1 VITRSRSSGNYT
13 YSVGQPGEPAP
24 LAALSDGG
32 YMSKYKGGKIG
43 DRKLKPESMM
53 MSYGYDPMLSEGSL
67 KCPIFQTSTFVFRT
81 AEDGKAFF
89 ELALGLREKGPTE
102 ELGLIYSRLNN
113 PDLEIL
119 EDRLCLWDE
128 GDAAAVFQ
136 SGMAAI
142 ATCLLALL
150 RPGDVL
156 VHSDPVY
163 GGTDY
168 LIKHYL
174 PEFGIEVVGFPAGVP
189 IADIGESV
197 RSRVA
202 GRRVPVVF
210 VETPSNPTNDLVDI
224 AGTVALAE
232 SLATDGERPVVIVD
246 NTFLGP
252 LFQHPLRHGADVSLY
267 SATKFL
273 GGHSDVVAGACV
285 GKAAVM
291 ERIRTLRT
299 FIGTA
304 ADPWTGWLLM
314 RSLETLKMR
323 MTAQMKNAQ
332 YVAAYLRDHPKVR
345 SVDYLGLLPED
356 HPMHGVYAT
365 QCLAPGSLIAF
376 EIDGGEKEAFQFLNA
391 LQLIHLAVSLG
402 GTESLAEHPASMT
415 HSDVSA
421 EDRARLGITESL
433 IRISVGVEHFE
444 DLIADIEQALAA
456 VGSRRRTGPTE
467 QTVPETAIAE

>member
-1 VITRSRSSGNYT
+1 VSR
-13 YSVGQPGEPAP
+13 
-24 LAALSDGG
+24 
-32 YMSKYKGGKIG
+32 YKGRQVG
-43 DRKLKPESMM
+43 DKTLKPESMM
-53 MSYGYDPMLSEGSL
+53 MSYGYDPMLSEGAM
-67 KCPIFQTSTFVFRT
+67 KCPIFQTSTFVFKT

-119 EDRLCLWDE
+119 EDRLCLWDQGE
-128 GDAAAVFQ
+128 EAAVFQ

-142 ATCLLALL
+142 ATCLLAYL

-168 LIKHYL
+168 LVKHYL
-174 PEFGIEVVGFPAGVP
+174 PEFGVDVVGFPAGVP
-189 IADIGESV
+189 NADVMDTVGEQ
-197 RSRVA
+197 VA
-202 GRRVPVVF
+202 GRRVPVILI
-210 VETPSNPTNDLVDI
+210 ETPSNPTNCLVDI
-224 AGTVALAE
+224 EGTV
-232 SLATDGERPVVIVD
+232 SLARMLGSGGERPVVMVD

-252 LFQHPLRHGADVSLY
+252 LFQHPLRHGADLAIY

-285 GKAAVM
+285 GTEEVV

-304 ADPWTGWLLM
+304 AGPWTGWLLL

-332 YVAAYLRDHPKVR
+332 YVAAHLSEHPKVR
-345 SVDYLGLLPED
+345 HVNYLGLMSED
-356 HPMHGVYAT
+356 NPMYEVYRK
-365 QCLAPGSLIAF
+365 QCAAPGSLIAF
-376 EIDGGEKEAFQFLNA
+376 EIEGGEKEAFEFLNA
-391 LQLIHLAVSLG
+391 LQLISLAVSLG

-415 HSDVSA
+415 HADVSPD
-421 EDRARLGITESL
+421 DRKRLGITPSL
-433 IRISVGVEHFE
+433 VRVSIGVEHFE
-444 DLIADIEQALAA
+444 DLIADVDQALAA
-456 VGSRRRTGPTE
+456 VGSPKKTAKKKKTVTGPGS
-467 QTVPETAIAE
+467 VKARAAR